1 MTVTALQRKIRL
13 EGAMPAGELALLDHR
28 FRALLGAEGW
38 AMLPAAVRARFARR
52 LGNEAVTYAGTVTEC
67 RMSRAGWLLAQ
78 ACRLIGAPL
87 PLGREPGA
95 PAAVTVTADAATGG
109 QHWTRVYGRA
119 RGFPQ
124 VIRSTKRFAGMTG
137 LEEYLG
143 FGFGIALTV
152 RADAQALHFDGDHY
166 FLAIGG
172 MRVRLPRWLAPGALT
187 ISHIDQ
193 GGGRFDFVLSLSHPL
208 LGALIEQRCR
218 FRDQGAIVGTPRS
231 ARHMTAA
238 LATGAA

>member
-1 MTVTALQRKIRL
+1 MAITALQQEIRSR
-13 EGAMPAGELALLDHR
+13 GQVPAGEIALLDHR

-38 AMLPAAVRARFARR
+38 AMLPAAVRARFAKR
-52 LGNEAVTYAGTVTEC
+52 LGNEAVTYAGTVVEC

-87 PLGREPGA
+87 PLGRDPGA
-95 PAAVTVTADAATGG
+95 PAGVAVTADAATGG
-109 QHWTRVYGRA
+109 QHWTRIYGRA
-119 RGFPQ
+119 HGFPQ

-152 RADAQALHFDGDHY
+152 RADAHALHFDGDHY
-166 FLAIGG
+166 FLAMGR

-193 GGGRFDFVLSLSHPL
+193 GGGQFDFVLTLRHPL
-208 LGALIEQRCR
+208 LGELIEQRCR
-218 FRDQGAIVGTPRS
+218 FRDQAPGEGRVA
-231 ARHMTAA
+231 
-238 LATGAA
+238 

>member
-1 MTVTALQRKIRL
+1 MTVTALQREIRA
-13 EGAMPAGELALLDHR
+13 EGEMPASELALLDHR

-38 AMLPAAVRARFARR
+38 AMLPPAVRARFAKR
-52 LGNEAVTYAGTVTEC
+52 LGNEAVTYAGTVVEC

-78 ACRLIGAPL
+78 TCRLIGAPL
-87 PLGREPGA
+87 PLGRDPGA

-124 VIRSTKRFAGMTG
+124 VIRSTKRFAGVTG

-166 FLAIGG
+166 FIAMGRL
-172 MRVRLPRWLAPGALT
+172 RVRLPRWLAPGALT
-187 ISHIDQ
+187 ISHIDR
-193 GGGRFDFVLSLSHPL
+193 GSGKFDFVLLLRHSL

-218 FRDQGAIVGTPRS
+218 FRDQAPGEGSGA
-231 ARHMTAA
+231 
-238 LATGAA
+238 